1 MSTSSSS
8 TEENPPVLL
17 EIGRIVRAHGLK
29 GDVAVVLITERAE
42 RLDPGNVLQTDRG
55 SLRVDRSQLDGARWL
70 VHFAEIND
78 RDTAESWRGVVLR
91 AEPIDDDDELW
102 VHDLVG
108 CRVVSADGVDRG
120 VVVEVQSNPAS
131 DLLVLESGALVPLTF
146 LTDGPTDGLIS
157 VAVPDG
163 LWELWA

>member
-8 TEENPPVLL
+8 TEGPLL
-17 EIGRIVRAHGLK
+17 EVGRIVRAHGLR

-42 RLDPGNVLQTDRG
+42 RLDPGSVLQSDRG
-55 SLRVDRSQLDGARWL
+55 SLRVERSQLDGARWL
-70 VHFAEIND
+70 VHFAEITG
-78 RDTAESWRGVVLR
+78 RDAAESWRGVVLR
-91 AEPIDDDDELW
+91 AEPIEDDDELW

-120 VVVEVQSNPAS
+120 PVIEVQANPAS

-146 LTDGPTDGLIS
+146 VTDGPTDGVIS
-157 VAVPDG
+157 VDVPDG
-163 LWELWA
+163 LWDLWS

>member
-29 GDVAVVLITERAE
+29 GDVAVVLITERSE
-42 RLDPGNVLQTDRG
+42 RLDPGTVLQTDRG
-55 SLRVDRSQLDGARWL
+55 PLRVDRSQLDGARWL
-70 VHFAEIND
+70 VHFAEIRD

-108 CRVVSADGVDRG
+108 CRVVSDDGVDRG

-146 LTDGPTDGLIS
+146 LVDGPTDGVIS